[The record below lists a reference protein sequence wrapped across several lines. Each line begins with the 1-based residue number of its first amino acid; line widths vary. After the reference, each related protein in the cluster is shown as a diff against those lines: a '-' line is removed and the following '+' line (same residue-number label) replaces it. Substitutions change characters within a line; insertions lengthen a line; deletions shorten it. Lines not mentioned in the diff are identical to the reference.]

1 MSLNFCHSHM
11 VRFHMNYFRE
21 YIESF
26 LEISDKEWEYIN
38 SLYAKKYFKKGDII
52 FYAGDVCV
60 NSYYLSSGRVR
71 SYGIDSKGK
80 EFTWSVHINELQ
92 NIVNP
97 FLGDLVSILT
107 KQESDIFFE
116 ALSDCII
123 YVADYAKIEELYE
136 SDIKWMKL
144 AKEVVESHFV
154 HFTQYN
160 RMLKRLDAKERYLTI
175 KSFLPIYE
183 EILPDYQL
191 ASLLDITPQSLSRIK
206 KELNQVV

>member
-1 MSLNFCHSHM
+1 
-11 VRFHMNYFRE
+11 MNYFRQ

-26 LEISDKEWEYIN
+26 LKISDNEWEYIN
-38 SLYAKKYFKKGDII
+38 TLYTEKHFKKGEVV
-52 FYAGDVCV
+52 FCAGDVCI

-80 EFTWSVHINELQ
+80 EFTWSVHVNESK
-92 NIVNP
+92 NKINP

-107 KQESDIFFE
+107 GQESDISFE
-116 ALSDCII
+116 ALSDCIV
-123 YVADYAKIEELYE
+123 YVANYSKIEELYMR
-136 SDIKWMKL
+136 DIKWMKL
-144 AKEVVESHFV
+144 AKEVAESHFI

-175 KSFLPIYE
+175 KSFMPIYE

-206 KELNQVV
+206 KDLN